1 MYLLKETYLYTNSTE
16 RQYICL
22 LRWMCIH
29 ELCHFTIFLNLR
41 GCIVLSDLYTHTLSL
56 TYSHVSIYKQL
67 TNPHAL
73 SANAHTQEQVGFPDK
88 IK

>member
-22 LRWMCIH
+22 LMLDVYSWVMSFH
-29 ELCHFTIFLNLR
+29 NFSKFK

-73 SANAHTQEQVGFPDK
+73 SANAHTHEQVGFPDK